1 VNISRAVYLDN
12 QHFYTICTALSY
24 LSLLHQIT
32 NSQHSP
38 FPQYACPH
46 TPSVQNHVTHS
57 TLPASCTVPQWPHFQ
72 PVGTP
77 PLAPSLAFA
86 SCLCCKTNT
95 LAFGSGSRL
104 RFCGGDGFGEVFA
117 DEDADDDAD
126 EDGEADGE
134 WMVRATT
141 GMAFLCASMIQL

>member
-1 VNISRAVYLDN
+1 M
-12 QHFYTICTALSY
+12 
-24 LSLLHQIT
+24 
-32 NSQHSP
+32 
-38 FPQYACPH
+38 
-46 TPSVQNHVTHS
+46 
-57 TLPASCTVPQWPHFQ
+57 
-72 PVGTP
+72 
-77 PLAPSLAFA
+77 
-86 SCLCCKTNT
+86 
-95 LAFGSGSRL
+95 